1 LRIRAPAVGRRGE
14 SGRRRRRG
22 RRGGREEERRRA
34 HAPEA
39 AHRVPAQGRGAAGAA
54 AFALPA
60 VRVQGALLDLQAHEA
75 LALPRRPRRGAR
87 MSALREPEPPFAG
100 APRYAP
106 QRPFPPYRFVP
117 GLNPHPVS
125 HPQGHSYRG
134 RAREEPPPRF
144 APERWRE
151 NVDFLH
157 GCDLYNHAYWWE
169 AHEAWEGLWHLT
181 RK

>member
-1 LRIRAPAVGRRGE
+1 
-14 SGRRRRRG
+14 
-22 RRGGREEERRRA
+22 
-34 HAPEA
+34 
-39 AHRVPAQGRGAAGAA
+39 
-54 AFALPA
+54 
-60 VRVQGALLDLQAHEA
+60 
-75 LALPRRPRRGAR
+75 

-134 RAREEPPPRF
+134 GAREAPPPRF

-151 NVDFLH
+151 NVEFLH

-181 RK
+181 RKDGEEGLFLQGLIQIGASSLKRHMGETDGSVKLAQLGVQKLRAVVASAPQRREFMGLDVAAFADAAERCLIRRDPAAEWPRIALAI